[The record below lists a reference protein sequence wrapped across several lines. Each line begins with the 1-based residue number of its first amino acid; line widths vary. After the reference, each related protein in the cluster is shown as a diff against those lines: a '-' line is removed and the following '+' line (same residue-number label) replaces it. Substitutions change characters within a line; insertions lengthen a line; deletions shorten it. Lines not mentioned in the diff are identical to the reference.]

1 MEEIIYTTPSML
13 IKISK
18 ITDEMG
24 NYGSFV
30 MSARV

>member
-1 MEEIIYTTPSML
+1 MEEVIYTTSSML
-13 IKISK
+13 IKISN